1 MDKETLLKEVNKIE
15 GVQGSMIVSKDGLVQ
30 SNSMDGS
37 VDANLTGAVLSSVFG
52 NIDAQSKRMQR
63 GRVKRFIIETESDTL
78 SVSEFNIQG
87 ESLLVFT
94 QGGKELDLDKITSAL
109 NALNA

>member
-1 MDKETLLKEVNKIE
+1 MNKETLLQEVNKIE

-30 SNSMDGS
+30 ESNSMDGS
-37 VDANLTGAVLSSVFG
+37 LDANLAGAVLSSVFG

-63 GRVKRFIIETESDTL
+63 GGVRRFIIETENDTL
-78 SVSEFNIQG
+78 SVSEFNVGG

-94 QGGKELDLDKITSAL
+94 QGAKELDLDKITSAL
-109 NALNA
+109 DLLK